1 MPEREGQAGENW
13 DKEPAPAP
21 AGSSR
26 LRQIVGVALGLA
38 VIVVVFAVVLPRIAD
53 YSDVWAVLTDLS
65 DAALLALAVATVVNV
80 ATYGPP
86 WMASLPGLGYR
97 QSMVLTQT
105 SSALSM
111 ALPGGDAVGIA
122 ASYAMLRQWGFR
134 RQSVATAVV
143 VTGVWNQ
150 IVNVTL
156 PLAALGLLLLTG
168 GSSPVLVTAGLIGV
182 AAIAGLIIVLIL
194 VLRSQQQAQAVGDR
208 AERLANRFLRLIHRP
223 PRTGWGPSF
232 AQFRSEAI
240 DLIAARWVAITATAF
255 VGHLTVFGVLLV
267 SLRATGVGA
276 DQVSWVEAL
285 AAWGL
290 VRLLTAVPVTPGGV
304 GIVELGLSTAL
315 VGFGAG
321 NAEAVAAVLLYRLL
335 TTVPTL
341 VLGAVLGLTWR
352 RHRAPNPQTD
362 G

>member
-1 MPEREGQAGENW
+1 MAG
-13 DKEPAPAP
+13 
-21 AGSSR
+21 
-26 LRQIVGVALGLA
+26 IVVALA
-38 VIVVVFAVVLPRIAD
+38 VIVVVFVVVLPRIAD

-65 DAALLALAVATVVNV
+65 DAAVVALAVATTINV

-86 WMASLPGLGYR
+86 WMAALPGLNYR

-105 SSALSM
+105 STALSI

-143 VTGVWNQ
+143 VSGVMNQ

-156 PLAALGLLLLTG
+156 PLSALGLLLLTG

-182 AAIAGLIIVLIL
+182 AAIAGLITALIL
-194 VLRSQQQAQAVGDR
+194 VLRSQRQAQAVGDR
-208 AERLANRFLRLIHRP
+208 AERLVNRVLRLLRRP
-223 PRTGWGPSF
+223 QRTGWGRSF
-232 AQFRSEAI
+232 AEFRSETI
-240 DLIAARWVAITATAF
+240 DLIAARWAAITATAF
-255 VGHLTVFGVLLV
+255 TGHLAVFGVLLV

-290 VRLLTAVPVTPGGV
+290 IRLLTAVPITPGGV

-352 RHRAPNPQTD
+352 RHRAPHPQPE